1 MYRISFVFVQ
11 IAAAVTLAFAVPCS
25 CIAQPAQGRPRP
37 QQAQAR
43 PQPPSDVEVV
53 RDVTYLTVDGR
64 ALRLNIARPKTPP
77 ADPMPVI
84 VFIHGGAWR
93 SGNADPSRN
102 YPLAQ
107 RGYFTAS
114 IEYRLSQEALFPA
127 QIHDCKA
134 AIRWIRKYARELNVD
149 PNRIG
154 VWGSSA
160 GGHLVALLGTSIGV
174 QALEGP
180 GNEGFSSAVQCV
192 VDMFG
197 PSDLPALLGK
207 PSNIDRTRPDCP
219 EAQLIGGLIADNLEK
234 ARAASPVTYVDG
246 NEPPFLILH
255 GTEDPTVPFNQ
266 SEILDEALRKVGAD
280 VTFVPVKGAGH
291 GFFGPTIQPG
301 TAEIDKMIAEFFDRH
316 LSRR

>member
-1 MYRISFVFVQ
+1 MHRVPIFVLQ
-11 IAAAVTLAFAVPCS
+11 AAAVISLALAASS
-25 CIAQPAQGRPRP
+25 CLAQPGQGQPRAR
-37 QQAQAR
+37 QAQAR
-43 PQPPSDVEVV
+43 PQPPADVEVV
-53 RDVTYLTVDGR
+53 PNVTYLTVDGR
-64 ALRLNIARPKTPP
+64 ALRMNIARPKTPP
-77 ADPMPVI
+77 DEPMPVV

-93 SGNADPSRN
+93 AGDADPSRN

-134 AIRWIRKYARELNVD
+134 AIRWIRKYAKELNID
-149 PNRIG
+149 PDRIG

-180 GNEGFSSAVQCV
+180 GNAGYSSAVQCV

-197 PSDLPALLGK
+197 PSDLPAMVGK

-219 EAQLIGGLIADNLEK
+219 EAQLIGGLISDNLDK
-234 ARAASPVTYVDG
+234 AKAASPVTYVDG

-291 GFFGPTIQPG
+291 GFFGPTIEPG
-301 TAEIDKMIAEFFDRH
+301 AAEIDKLIAEFFDRH
-316 LSRR
+316 LSGR

>member
-1 MYRISFVFVQ
+1 MHRVPIFVLQ
-11 IAAAVTLAFAVPCS
+11 AAAVISLALAASS
-25 CIAQPAQGRPRP
+25 CLAQPGQGQPRA

-43 PQPPSDVEVV
+43 PQPPADVEVV
-53 RDVTYLTVDGR
+53 PNVTYLTVDGR
-64 ALRLNIARPKTPP
+64 ALRMNIARPKTPP
-77 ADPMPVI
+77 DEPMPVV

-93 SGNADPSRN
+93 AGDADPSRN

-134 AIRWIRKYARELNVD
+134 AIRWIRKYAKELNID
-149 PNRIG
+149 PDRIG

-180 GNEGFSSAVQCV
+180 GNAGYSSAVQCV

-197 PSDLPALLGK
+197 PSDLPAMVGK

-219 EAQLIGGLIADNLEK
+219 EAQLIGGLISDNLDK
-234 ARAASPVTYVDG
+234 AKAASPVTYVDG

-291 GFFGPTIQPG
+291 GFFGPTIEPG
-301 TAEIDKMIAEFFDRH
+301 AAEIDKMIAEFFDRH
-316 LSRR
+316 LSGR

>member
-1 MYRISFVFVQ
+1 V
-11 IAAAVTLAFAVPCS
+11 VPN
-25 CIAQPAQGRPRP
+25 
-37 QQAQAR
+37 
-43 PQPPSDVEVV
+43 
-53 RDVTYLTVDGR
+53 VTYLTVDGR
-64 ALRLNIARPKTPP
+64 ALRMNIARPKTPP
-77 ADPMPVI
+77 DEPMPVV

-93 SGNADPSRN
+93 AGDADPSRN

-134 AIRWIRKYARELNVD
+134 AIRWIRKYAKELNID
-149 PNRIG
+149 PDRIG

-180 GNEGFSSAVQCV
+180 GNAGYSSAVQCV

-197 PSDLPALLGK
+197 PSDLPAMVGK

-219 EAQLIGGLIADNLEK
+219 EAQLIGGLISDNLDK
-234 ARAASPVTYVDG
+234 AKAASPVTYVDG

-291 GFFGPTIQPG
+291 GFFGPTIEPG
-301 TAEIDKMIAEFFDRH
+301 AAEIDKLIAEFFDRH
-316 LSRR
+316 LSGR

>member
-1 MYRISFVFVQ
+1 MHRVPSFVLQ
-11 IAAAVTLAFAVPCS
+11 AAAVISLALAASS
-25 CIAQPAQGRPRP
+25 CLAQPGQGQPRAR
-37 QQAQAR
+37 QAQAR
-43 PQPPSDVEVV
+43 PQPPADVEVV
-53 RDVTYLTVDGR
+53 PNVTYLTVDGR
-64 ALRLNIARPKTPP
+64 ALRMNIARPKTPP
-77 ADPMPVI
+77 DEPMPVV

-93 SGNADPSRN
+93 AGDADPSRN

-134 AIRWIRKYARELNVD
+134 AIRWIRKYAKELNID
-149 PNRIG
+149 PDRIG

-180 GNEGFSSAVQCV
+180 GNAGYSSAVQCV

-197 PSDLPALLGK
+197 PSDLPAMVGK

-219 EAQLIGGLIADNLEK
+219 EAQLIGGLISDNLDK
-234 ARAASPVTYVDG
+234 AKAASPVTYVDG

-291 GFFGPTIQPG
+291 GFFGPTIEPG
-301 TAEIDKMIAEFFDRH
+301 TAEIDKLIAEFFDRH
-316 LSRR
+316 LSGR

>member
-1 MYRISFVFVQ
+1 MHRVPSFVLQ
-11 IAAAVTLAFAVPCS
+11 AAAVISLALAASS
-25 CIAQPAQGRPRP
+25 CLAQPGQGQPRAR
-37 QQAQAR
+37 QAQAR
-43 PQPPSDVEVV
+43 PQPPADVEVV
-53 RDVTYLTVDGR
+53 PNVTYLTVDGR
-64 ALRLNIARPKTPP
+64 ALRMNIARPKTPP
-77 ADPMPVI
+77 DEPMPVV

-93 SGNADPSRN
+93 AGDADPSRN

-134 AIRWIRKYARELNVD
+134 AIRWIRKYAKELNID
-149 PNRIG
+149 PDRIG

-180 GNEGFSSAVQCV
+180 GNAGYSSAVQCV

-197 PSDLPALLGK
+197 PSDLPAMVGK

-219 EAQLIGGLIADNLEK
+219 EAQLIGGLISDNLDK
-234 ARAASPVTYVDG
+234 AKAASPVTYVDG

-291 GFFGPTIQPG
+291 GFFGPTIEPG
-301 TAEIDKMIAEFFDRH
+301 AAEIDKMIAEFFDRH
-316 LSRR
+316 LSGR

>member
-1 MYRISFVFVQ
+1 MHRVPIFVLQ
-11 IAAAVTLAFAVPCS
+11 AAAVISLALAASS
-25 CIAQPAQGRPRP
+25 CLAQPGQGQPRAR
-37 QQAQAR
+37 QAQAR
-43 PQPPSDVEVV
+43 PQPPADVEVV
-53 RDVTYLTVDGR
+53 PNVTYLTVDGR
-64 ALRLNIARPKTPP
+64 ALRMNIARPKTPP
-77 ADPMPVI
+77 DEPMPVV

-93 SGNADPSRN
+93 AGDADPSRN

-134 AIRWIRKYARELNVD
+134 AIRWIRKYAKELNID
-149 PNRIG
+149 PDRIG

-180 GNEGFSSAVQCV
+180 GNAGYSSAVQCV

-197 PSDLPALLGK
+197 PSDLPAMVGK

-219 EAQLIGGLIADNLEK
+219 EAQLIGGLISDNLDK
-234 ARAASPVTYVDG
+234 AKAASPVTYVDG

-291 GFFGPTIQPG
+291 GFFGPTIEPG
-301 TAEIDKMIAEFFDRH
+301 AAEIDKMIAEFFDRH
-316 LSRR
+316 LSGR